1 MNCAYLPTEV
11 KKPTFIITYT
21 YLAKSIQKCMSIST
35 MIMTQHKIASEH
47 KYQPMIQLHI
57 IIITILQHI

>member
-47 KYQPMIQLHI
+47 KYYQPMQLA
-57 IIITILQHI
+57 L

>member
-1 MNCAYLPTEV
+1 MHILANRGQKTY
-11 KKPTFIITYT
+11 FYHYT

-47 KYQPMIQLHI
+47 KYQPMQLA
-57 IIITILQHI
+57 L